1 MNGSDRPPPLP
12 LRHKEKRLAEQ
23 EERKKTSRPRHDSI
37 TSARSANEA
46 FILDGIDSNSDFES
60 PSDFDWYIAQ
70 EIKRRE
76 LQALDQAAAAFEERE
91 LMALEEDQA
100 TYDFVAETPPDE
112 EREALES
119 SQPEFDDLPATQ
131 PELANLRDTQPDDRQ
146 AETRA
151 NHDVRAGCQA
161 SATQSDERS
170 VSRLDS
176 HQHGEG
182 TGCEASVIPE
192 DPYRTRLGHTI
203 ALWLRDYNPDGKG
216 HVTKDYIP
224 LYCLPRAME
233 RRPDGSPS
241 NADGF
246 ARIVFFDNPQLLQML
261 EFNSYRFYIELF
273 FQNRYAVKI
282 KAGSYDTRP
291 SLWDLGVGWDSFI
304 KRIAAFDY
312 GNPSAID
319 ERKHWFF
326 GFKDRIDK
334 FKTKHILGLMWAAHE
349 HSQSFG
355 KGCAVKSRA
364 ECPFCYSSN
373 PSMPDEAR
381 TPEPPMPL
389 ELRRAI
395 YLLDQYLDKK
405 ERERGSG

>member
-1 MNGSDRPPPLP
+1 MDEADPLSEWSDSDWGIAEEVAR
-12 LRHKEKRLAEQ
+12 RKRE
-23 EERKKTSRPRHDSI
+23 
-37 TSARSANEA
+37 
-46 FILDGIDSNSDFES
+46 
-60 PSDFDWYIAQ
+60 
-70 EIKRRE
+70 
-76 LQALDQAAAAFEERE
+76 DQAAADE
-91 LMALEEDQA
+91 
-100 TYDFVAETPPDE
+100 YE
-112 EREALES
+112 EREALELA
-119 SQPEFDDLPATQ
+119 ETQ
-131 PELANLRDTQPDDRQ
+131 PELAYVASQQSDIVAESESDLAADEYEEREALALAETQPEIVYAEPQSDLATEATLADRG
-146 AETRA
+146 
-151 NHDVRAGCQA
+151 VRAGCQA
-161 SATQSDERS
+161 SVTQPDGRRMPQLATD
-170 VSRLDS
+170 
-176 HQHGEG
+176 QHGEG
-182 TGCEASVIPE
+182 TGCEASVISD

-216 HVTKDYIP
+216 HATKDYIP

-241 NADGF
+241 NADSF

-261 EFNSYRFYIELF
+261 EFNSHRFYIELF

-312 GNPSAID
+312 GNPRAIE

-326 GFKDRIDK
+326 GFKDRIGK
-334 FKTKHILGLMWAAHE
+334 FKTKHILGLMWATHE

-373 PSMPDEAR
+373 PSMPDETR
-381 TPEPPMPL
+381 TPEPPLPL
-389 ELRRAI
+389 ELRHAI
-395 YLLDQYLDKK
+395 VLLDQYLDKK
-405 ERERGSG
+405 EREHSSG